1 MRFNPSPSP
10 EVAIYTR
17 YERMPDNPP
26 VHAPARRKFCLTER
40 EYQALS
46 FIADGYT
53 SLEIATKLNISKET
67 VDSHRKNIIEKLGVT
82 NVAAAVAHAIR
93 HKLIL

>member
-10 EVAIYTR
+10 EVFSYPR
-17 YERMPDNPP
+17 VDRVPDCPP
-26 VHAPARRKFCLTER
+26 VYVLPRRKFDLTER
-40 EYQALS
+40 EFQALR

-53 SLEIATKLNISKET
+53 SHEIATKLSISKET
-67 VDSHRKNIIEKLGVT
+67 VDSHRKNIIEKLGVA

-93 HKLIL
+93 HKLIS

>member
-1 MRFNPSPSP
+1 MRFNANPSQEALNYP
-10 EVAIYTR
+10 R
-17 YERMPDNPP
+17 LERMPDFMPEYSP
-26 VHAPARRKFCLTER
+26 SRRKFYLTER

-53 SLEIATKLNISKET
+53 SVEIATKLNISKET
-67 VDSHRKNIIEKLGVT
+67 VDSHRKNIIEKLGVA
-82 NVAAAVAHAIR
+82 NVAAAVAHALR